1 MSSVDGRLINYRWTK
16 PHDGKTM
23 SELVAVYGG
32 CAQKLDTDAWMFG
45 LNTVQEGFL
54 TQTFRS
60 NAHTAITDFT
70 PYVAPNR
77 TERMFI
83 VADSNGEIFYD
94 SNTMRGCRII
104 TILGKNVSAEYL
116 QHLRESEVSYV
127 FGGDDGTDLT
137 SALTAIGDNFGI
149 KRISLQGGGIINGA
163 FLESGL
169 IDELSLVIYPGIDG
183 LHGIPSIFEYIGSKK
198 NPAKGQSLE
207 LQDVQKLEHGVV
219 WLRYKFHKTL

>member
-16 PHDGKTM
+16 PFDGKSM
-23 SELVAVYGG
+23 SELFAVYGS
-32 CAQKLDTDAWMFG
+32 CAQTLNTDAWMFG

-60 NAHTAITDFT
+60 KVHTLINDFT

-83 VADSNGEIFYD
+83 VTDPNGEIFYD
-94 SNTMRGCRII
+94 NNTVRGCRII
-104 TILGKNVSAEYL
+104 TILGMNVSAEYL
-116 QHLRESEVSYV
+116 QHLRKSEVSYV
-127 FGGDDGTDLT
+127 FGGDDGTDLA
-137 SALTAIGDNFGI
+137 SALNTIGDNFGI

-163 FLESGL
+163 FLEGGL
-169 IDELSLVIYPGIDG
+169 IDELSLVMYPGIDG
-183 LHGIPSIFEYIGSKK
+183 LHGIPSIFEYIGSKQ
-198 NPAKGQSLE
+198 NPANGQSLE
-207 LQDVQKLEHGVV
+207 LYDVRKLEHGVL